1 MLEILLFTAI
11 SILYLVLALRAA
23 PYFAGYVAG
32 SLSAIAVYRKFGSV
46 SEVKDMVEAK
56 GRFEGLDILKY
67 GFKVSHWTVLYLVF
81 WPIACIIE
89 GIVMSKR
96 FLRDIAYFP
105 Q

>member
-1 MLEILLFTAI
+1 MLEILLFTTL

-32 SLSAIAVYRKFGSV
+32 SLSAIAVYRKFGSADEV
-46 SEVKDMVEAK
+46 SDMAQSK
-56 GRFEGLDILKY
+56 GRFEGLDITRY
-67 GFKVSHWTVLYLVF
+67 GFKVSYWTVLYLVF
-81 WPIACIIE
+81 WPIACIVE
-89 GIVMSKR
+89 GIVMSRR

>member
-1 MLEILLFTAI
+1 MLEILLFSAL
-11 SILYLVLALRAA
+11 SILYLALALHAA

-32 SLSAIAVYRKFGSV
+32 SLSAIAVYRKFGSTN
-46 SEVKDMVEAK
+46 EIKDMAEAK
-56 GRFEGLDILKY
+56 GRFEGLDIRKY
-67 GFKVSHWTVLYLVF
+67 GFKVSYWTVLYLVF

-89 GIVMSKR
+89 GVVMSRR